1 MEYLNDRYIS
11 KDIDKAENYYTETIL
26 IADLWQVYAKVKAEN
41 AVFKSDIFDKN
52 IDHFLKNIGNFDTEK
67 IKHNFNMEGFRSLMK
82 KILTR

>member
-1 MEYLNDRYIS
+1 MEYLNERDIN
-11 KDIDKAENYYTETIL
+11 KDIGKAENYYAKTIL
-26 IADLWQVYAKVKAEN
+26 SKDLWQLYAKVKAEN

-52 IDHFLKNIGNFDTEK
+52 NEHFLKNIGNFDTEK